1 MQLDLLQDGFVAIPQ
16 AGIGQIQQRAGELH
30 GFTKHEVERRINVG
44 RAQFFHALKCLDPAL
59 CLTRLGGLSLE
70 AGDVAFHVRGLRL
83 LLLVGLLLLGQTLG
97 TGALEGCVTA
107 AVERDFALIDVGD
120 VVHHGIEK
128 IPVVGY
134 QQQGARVA
142 FEEVF
147 EPQNGIKV
155 QVVGRFIEQ
164 QQIRRTHEGL
174 RQVQADLARAEADED
189 GAAQARLHSELDS
202 ADGYTADARA
212 RKMLAGLGFTNEQM
226 DRPVAD
232 FSGGWRMRL
241 NLAQALMCP
250 SDLLLL
256 DEPTNHLD
264 LDAILWLEDFLK
276 NYPGTLLLISHD
288 RDFLDAVVDN
298 IAHVD
303 QRKITLYRGGYSAFE
318 RARAERLA
326 QQQQAYEKQQAQ
338 RAHMESYIARF
349 KAQATK
355 ARQAQS
361 RIKALERMEELS
373 AAHVDSPFDFVFR
386 EAVKLSSPLLDLSDA
401 RLGYG
406 DKTILEKVKLQ
417 LVPGARIGLL
427 GPNGAGKST
436 LIKNL
441 AGELEPLSGR
451 LARGETLV
459 VGYFA
464 QHQLDSLDSKASPLL
479 HMQRLAPT
487 EREQTLR
494 DFLGGFDFRGARIDE
509 PVLNFSGGE
518 KARLALALIAWG
530 RPNLLLLDEPTNHL
544 DLEMRL
550 ALTMALQEFSGA
562 VLVVSHDR
570 HLLKSTTDE
579 FLLVADGKVQE
590 FDGDL
595 EDYARW
601 LADYRLRNAPVSTT
615 LVNPDKTDKKAQ
627 RQAAA
632 ALRQQLAPHKRE
644 ADKLESELGKVNEK
658 LAKIETSLGDSAV
671 YEAARKDELRDLL
684 AEQAKLKVLESQ
696 LEERWMEALELLESM
711 QAELEALS

>member
-1 MQLDLLQDGFVAIPQ
+1 MIRLQNLTLQRGPQRLLEDAELTLH
-16 AGIGQIQQRAGELH
+16 AGHKAGLIGANGAGKSSLFALIRGELH
-30 GFTKHEVERRINVG
+30 PDSGDCFLPADWRIAHMRQEIETLERLAVDYV
-44 RAQFFHALKCLDPAL
+44 LD
-59 CLTRLGGLSLE
+59 
-70 AGDVAFHVRGLRL
+70 GDLRL
-83 LLLVGLLLLGQTLG
+83 
-97 TGALEGCVTA
+97 
-107 AVERDFALIDVGD
+107 R
-120 VVHHGIEK
+120 
-128 IPVVGY
+128 
-134 QQQGARVA
+134 
-142 FEEVF
+142 EV
-147 EPQNGIKV
+147 Q
-155 QVVGRFIEQ
+155 R
-164 QQIRRTHEGL
+164 
-174 RQVQADLARAEADED
+174 DLAAAEAAHD

-212 RKMLAGLGFTNEQM
+212 RKLLAGLGFTNEQM
-226 DRPVAD
+226 DRQVGD

-264 LDAILWLEDFLK
+264 LDAIIWLEEWLK
-276 NYPGTLLLISHD
+276 SYPGTLLLISHD
-288 RDFLDAVVDN
+288 RDFLDEVVDHV
-298 IAHVD
+298 AHVD
-303 QRKITLYRGGYSAFE
+303 QRKITLYRGGYTAFE

-386 EAVKLSSPLLDLSDA
+386 ESSKISSPLIDLSDA

-417 LVPGARIGLL
+417 LTPGARIGLL

-441 AGELEPLSGR
+441 AGELSPLGGR
-451 LARGETLV
+451 LTRGENTV

-464 QHQLDSLDSKASPLL
+464 QHQLDSLDAKASPLL

-518 KARLALALIAWG
+518 KARLALALIAWE

-570 HLLKSTTDE
+570 HLLKSTTDN
-579 FLLVADGKVQE
+579 FYLVADGKVEE

-601 LADYRLRNAPVSTT
+601 LVEYRQRNAPVSNTP
-615 LVNPDKTDKKAQ
+615 VNPDKTDKKAQ

-644 ADKLESELGKVNEK
+644 ADKLEAELGKLHEK
-658 LAKIETSLGDSAV
+658 LAKVDASLGDSDI
-671 YEAARKDELRDLL
+671 YEPARKNELRDLL
-684 AEQAKLKVLESQ
+684 AEQAKLKVREGE
-696 LEERWMEALELLESM
+696 LEEAWMEALEVLESM

>member
-1 MQLDLLQDGFVAIPQ
+1 MIRLQNLTLQRGPQRLLEDAELTLH
-16 AGIGQIQQRAGELH
+16 AGHKAGLIGANGAGKSSLFALLRGELH
-30 GFTKHEVERRINVG
+30 PDSGDCLLPADWRIAHMRQEVDT
-44 RAQFFHALKCLDPAL
+44 LD
-59 CLTRLGGLSLE
+59 RLAVDYVLD
-70 AGDVAFHVRGLRL
+70 GDLR
-83 LLLVGLLLLGQTLG
+83 
-97 TGALEGCVTA
+97 
-107 AVERDFALIDVGD
+107 
-120 VVHHGIEK
+120 
-128 IPVVGY
+128 
-134 QQQGARVA
+134 
-142 FEEVF
+142 
-147 EPQNGIKV
+147 
-155 QVVGRFIEQ
+155 
-164 QQIRRTHEGL
+164 L
-174 RQVQADLARAEADED
+174 RQVQRDLAAAEAAHD
-189 GAAQARLHSELDS
+189 GAAQARLHAELDS

-212 RKMLAGLGFTNEQM
+212 RKLLAGLGFTNEQM
-226 DRPVAD
+226 DRQVGD

-264 LDAILWLEDFLK
+264 LDAIIWLEDWLK
-276 NYPGTLLLISHD
+276 GYPGTLLLISHD
-288 RDFLDAVVDN
+288 RDFLDAVVDHV
-298 IAHVD
+298 AHVD
-303 QRKITLYRGGYSAFE
+303 QRKLTLYRGGYSAFE

-386 EAVKLSSPLLDLSDA
+386 ESTKISSPLIDLSDA

-406 DKTILEKVKLQ
+406 DKTVLEKVKLQ
-417 LVPGARIGLL
+417 LTPGARIGLL

-441 AGELEPLSGR
+441 SGELQPLAGR
-451 LARGETLV
+451 LTRGENTV

-479 HMQRLAPT
+479 HLQRLAPT

-550 ALTMALQEFSGA
+550 ALTMALQEFTGA

-570 HLLKSTTDE
+570 HLLKSTTDN
-579 FLLVADGKVQE
+579 FFLVADGKVEE

-601 LADYRLRNAPVSTT
+601 LVEYRQRNAPVSSTP
-615 LVNPDKTDKKAQ
+615 VNPDKTDKKAQ

-644 ADKLESELGKVNEK
+644 ADKLEAELGKLHEK
-658 LAKIETSLGDSAV
+658 LQKIETSLGDSGL

-684 AEQAKLKVLESQ
+684 AEQAKLKVREAE
-696 LEERWMEALELLESM
+696 LEEAWMQALELLENL

>member
-1 MQLDLLQDGFVAIPQ
+1 MIRLQNLTLQRGPQRVLEDAELTLHAGQKAGLIGANGAGKSSLFALL
-16 AGIGQIQQRAGELH
+16 RGELAPDSGDCYLPADWRIAH
-30 GFTKHEVERRINVG
+30 MRQEVDTLERIAVDYVLDGDVRLREV
-44 RAQFFHALKCLDPAL
+44 QHAL
-59 CLTRLGGLSLE
+59 
-70 AGDVAFHVRGLRL
+70 
-83 LLLVGLLLLGQTLG
+83 
-97 TGALEGCVTA
+97 
-107 AVERDFALIDVGD
+107 
-120 VVHHGIEK
+120 
-128 IPVVGY
+128 
-134 QQQGARVA
+134 
-142 FEEVF
+142 
-147 EPQNGIKV
+147 
-155 QVVGRFIEQ
+155 
-164 QQIRRTHEGL
+164 
-174 RQVQADLARAEADED
+174 ADAEARQD
-189 GAAQARLHSELDS
+189 GAAQARLHAELDS

-212 RKMLAGLGFTNEQM
+212 RKLLAGLGFSNEQM
-226 DRPVAD
+226 DRQVGD

-241 NLAQALMCP
+241 SLAQALMCP

-264 LDAILWLEDFLK
+264 LDAILWLEDWLK
-276 NYPGTLLLISHD
+276 GYPGTLLLISHD
-288 RDFLDAVVDN
+288 RDFLDEVVDHV
-298 IAHVD
+298 AHVE
-303 QRKITLYRGGYSAFE
+303 QQKLTLYRGGYSAFE

-338 RAHMESYIARF
+338 RAHMEKYIARF

-386 EAVKLSSPLLDLSDA
+386 ESVKISSPLLDLSEG

-406 DKTILEKVKLQ
+406 DKAVLEKVKLQ
-417 LVPGARIGLL
+417 LAPGARIGLL

-441 AGELEPLSGR
+441 AGELTPIGGR
-451 LARGETLV
+451 LVRGENLV

-479 HMQRLAPT
+479 HLQRLAPT
-487 EREQTLR
+487 EREQVLR

-518 KARLALALIAWG
+518 KARLALALIAWE

-544 DLEMRL
+544 DLQMRM

-570 HLLKSTTDE
+570 HLLKSTTDD
-579 FLLVADGKVQE
+579 FLLVADGKVE
-590 FDGDL
+590 TFDGDL
-595 EDYARW
+595 DDYARW
-601 LADYRLRNAPVSTT
+601 LVDYRQRHAPASNTP
-615 LVNPDKTDKKAQ
+615 VNPDKTDKKAQ

-632 ALRQQLAPHKRE
+632 ALRQQLAPHKRQ
-644 ADKLESELGKVNEK
+644 ADKLERDLGEVHEK
-658 LAKIETSLGDSAV
+658 LAKIEAALSDSAL
-671 YEAARKDELRDLL
+671 YEAARKDELRDQL
-684 AEQAKLKVLESQ
+684 AQQAKLKVREGE
-696 LEERWMEALELLESM
+696 LEEQWMEALELLEDM
-711 QAELEALS
+711 QAQLEALG

>member
-1 MQLDLLQDGFVAIPQ
+1 MIRLQNLTLQRGPQRLLEDAELTLH
-16 AGIGQIQQRAGELH
+16 AGQKAGLIGANGAGKSSLFALLRGELH
-30 GFTKHEVERRINVG
+30 PDSGDCFLPADWRIAHMRQEVDTLERLAVDYV
-44 RAQFFHALKCLDPAL
+44 LD
-59 CLTRLGGLSLE
+59 
-70 AGDVAFHVRGLRL
+70 GDLR
-83 LLLVGLLLLGQTLG
+83 
-97 TGALEGCVTA
+97 
-107 AVERDFALIDVGD
+107 
-120 VVHHGIEK
+120 
-128 IPVVGY
+128 
-134 QQQGARVA
+134 
-142 FEEVF
+142 
-147 EPQNGIKV
+147 
-155 QVVGRFIEQ
+155 
-164 QQIRRTHEGL
+164 L
-174 RQVQADLARAEADED
+174 RQVQRDLAAAEAAHD

-212 RKMLAGLGFTNEQM
+212 RKLLAGLGFTNEQM
-226 DRPVAD
+226 DRQVGD

-264 LDAILWLEDFLK
+264 LDAIIWLEEWLK
-276 NYPGTLLLISHD
+276 SYPGTLMLISHD
-288 RDFLDAVVDN
+288 RDFLDAVVDHV
-298 IAHVD
+298 AHVD

-326 QQQQAYEKQQAQ
+326 QQQQAYEKQQVQ

-361 RIKALERMEELS
+361 RIKALERMEELT

-386 EAVKLSSPLLDLSDA
+386 ESQKISSPLIDLSDA

-406 DKTILEKVKLQ
+406 DKAVLEKVKLQ
-417 LVPGARIGLL
+417 LTPGARIGLL

-441 AGELEPLSGR
+441 AGELSPLAGR
-451 LARGETLV
+451 LTRGENTV

-479 HMQRLAPT
+479 HLQRLAPT

-518 KARLALALIAWG
+518 KARLALALIAWD

-570 HLLKSTTDE
+570 HLLKSTTDN
-579 FLLVADGKVQE
+579 FYLVADGKVEE

-595 EDYARW
+595 EDYTRW
-601 LADYRLRNAPVSTT
+601 LVEYRQRNAPVSNTP
-615 LVNPDKTDKKAQ
+615 VNPDKTDKKAQ

-644 ADKLESELGKVNEK
+644 ADKLEAELGKLHEK
-658 LAKIETSLGDSAV
+658 LAKIDASLGDSDI
-671 YEAARKDELRDLL
+671 YEPARKNELRDLL
-684 AEQAKLKVLESQ
+684 AEQAKLKVREAE
-696 LEERWMEALELLESM
+696 LEEAWMEALELLENM
-711 QAELEALS
+711 QAELEELS

>member
-1 MQLDLLQDGFVAIPQ
+1 MIRLQNLTLQRGPQRLLEDAELTLH
-16 AGIGQIQQRAGELH
+16 AGQKAGLIGANGAGKSSLFALLRGELH
-30 GFTKHEVERRINVG
+30 PDSGDCFLPADWRIAHMRQEVDTLERLAVDYV
-44 RAQFFHALKCLDPAL
+44 LD
-59 CLTRLGGLSLE
+59 
-70 AGDVAFHVRGLRL
+70 GDLR
-83 LLLVGLLLLGQTLG
+83 
-97 TGALEGCVTA
+97 
-107 AVERDFALIDVGD
+107 
-120 VVHHGIEK
+120 
-128 IPVVGY
+128 
-134 QQQGARVA
+134 
-142 FEEVF
+142 
-147 EPQNGIKV
+147 
-155 QVVGRFIEQ
+155 
-164 QQIRRTHEGL
+164 L
-174 RQVQADLARAEADED
+174 RQVQRDLAAAEAAHD

-212 RKMLAGLGFTNEQM
+212 RKLLAGLGFTNEQM
-226 DRPVAD
+226 DRPVGD

-264 LDAILWLEDFLK
+264 LDAIIWLEEWLK
-276 NYPGTLLLISHD
+276 SYPGTLMLISHD
-288 RDFLDAVVDN
+288 RDFLDAVVDHV
-298 IAHVD
+298 AHVD

-326 QQQQAYEKQQAQ
+326 QQQQAYEKQQVQ

-361 RIKALERMEELS
+361 RIKALERMEELT

-386 EAVKLSSPLLDLSDA
+386 ESQKISSPLIDLSDA

-406 DKTILEKVKLQ
+406 DKAVLEKVKLQ
-417 LVPGARIGLL
+417 LTPGARIGLL

-441 AGELEPLSGR
+441 AGELSPLAGR
-451 LARGETLV
+451 LTRGENTV

-479 HMQRLAPT
+479 HLQRLAPT

-518 KARLALALIAWG
+518 KARLALALIAWD

-570 HLLKSTTDE
+570 HLLKSTTDN
-579 FLLVADGKVQE
+579 FYLVADGKVEE

-595 EDYARW
+595 EDYTRW
-601 LADYRLRNAPVSTT
+601 LVEYRQRNAPVSNTP
-615 LVNPDKTDKKAQ
+615 VNPDKTDKKAQ

-644 ADKLESELGKVNEK
+644 ADKLEAELGKLHEK
-658 LAKIETSLGDSAV
+658 LAKVDTSLGDSDI
-671 YEAARKDELRDLL
+671 YEPARKNELRDLL
-684 AEQAKLKVLESQ
+684 AEQARLKVREAELEDA
-696 LEERWMEALELLESM
+696 WMEALELLEGM

>member
-1 MQLDLLQDGFVAIPQ
+1 MIRLQNLTLQRGPQRLLEDAELTLH
-16 AGIGQIQQRAGELH
+16 AGHKAGLIGANGAGKSSLFALIRGELH
-30 GFTKHEVERRINVG
+30 PDSGDCFLPADWRIAHMRQEIETLERLAVDYV
-44 RAQFFHALKCLDPAL
+44 LD
-59 CLTRLGGLSLE
+59 
-70 AGDVAFHVRGLRL
+70 GDLRL
-83 LLLVGLLLLGQTLG
+83 
-97 TGALEGCVTA
+97 
-107 AVERDFALIDVGD
+107 R
-120 VVHHGIEK
+120 
-128 IPVVGY
+128 
-134 QQQGARVA
+134 
-142 FEEVF
+142 EV
-147 EPQNGIKV
+147 Q
-155 QVVGRFIEQ
+155 R
-164 QQIRRTHEGL
+164 
-174 RQVQADLARAEADED
+174 DLAAAEASHD
-189 GAAQARLHSELDS
+189 GAAQARLHAELDS

-212 RKMLAGLGFTNEQM
+212 RKLLAGLGFTNEQM
-226 DRPVAD
+226 DRPVGD

-264 LDAILWLEDFLK
+264 LDAIIWLEEWLK
-276 NYPGTLLLISHD
+276 SYPGTLLLISHD
-288 RDFLDAVVDN
+288 RDFLDAVVDHV
-298 IAHVD
+298 AHVD

-386 EAVKLSSPLLDLSDA
+386 ESQKISSPLIDLSDA

-406 DKTILEKVKLQ
+406 DKTVLEKVKLQ
-417 LVPGARIGLL
+417 LTPGARIGLL

-441 AGELEPLSGR
+441 AGELSPLAGR
-451 LARGETLV
+451 LTRGENTV

-464 QHQLDSLDSKASPLL
+464 QHQLDSLDAKASPLL
-479 HMQRLAPT
+479 HLQRLAPT

-518 KARLALALIAWG
+518 KARLALALIAWD

-570 HLLKSTTDE
+570 HLLKSTTDN
-579 FLLVADGKVQE
+579 FYLVADGKVEE

-601 LADYRLRNAPVSTT
+601 LVDYRQRNAPVSNTP
-615 LVNPDKTDKKAQ
+615 VNPDKTDKKAQ

-644 ADKLESELGKVNEK
+644 ADKLEAELGKLHEK
-658 LAKIETSLGDSAV
+658 LAKIDTSLGDSDI
-671 YEAARKDELRDLL
+671 YEPMRKNDLRDLL
-684 AEQAKLKVLESQ
+684 AEQARLKVREAE
-696 LEERWMEALELLESM
+696 LEEAWMEALELLESM

>member
-1 MQLDLLQDGFVAIPQ
+1 MIRLQSLTLQRGPQRLLEDAELTLH
-16 AGIGQIQQRAGELH
+16 AGQKAGLIGANGAGKSSLFALLRGELSPDNGDCFLPADWRIAH
-30 GFTKHEVERRINVG
+30 MRQEVDTLERLAVDYV
-44 RAQFFHALKCLDPAL
+44 LD
-59 CLTRLGGLSLE
+59 
-70 AGDVAFHVRGLRL
+70 GDLR
-83 LLLVGLLLLGQTLG
+83 
-97 TGALEGCVTA
+97 
-107 AVERDFALIDVGD
+107 
-120 VVHHGIEK
+120 
-128 IPVVGY
+128 
-134 QQQGARVA
+134 
-142 FEEVF
+142 
-147 EPQNGIKV
+147 
-155 QVVGRFIEQ
+155 
-164 QQIRRTHEGL
+164 L
-174 RQVQADLARAEADED
+174 RQVQQDLAAAEAAQD

-212 RKMLAGLGFTNEQM
+212 RKLLAGLGFTNEQM
-226 DRPVAD
+226 ERQVAS

-264 LDAILWLEDFLK
+264 LDAIIWLEDWLK
-276 NYPGTLLLISHD
+276 GYPGTLLLISHD
-288 RDFLDAVVDN
+288 RDFLDSVVDQ
-298 IAHVD
+298 IAHVE
-303 QRKITLYRGGYSAFE
+303 QKKITLYRGGYSAFE
-318 RARAERLA
+318 RARAERLS

-338 RAHMESYIARF
+338 RAHMEKYIARF

-373 AAHVDSPFDFVFR
+373 AAHVDSPFDFTFR
-386 EAVKLSSPLLDLSDA
+386 ESDKISSPLLDLSDA

-406 DKTILEKVKLQ
+406 DKAVLQKVKLQ
-417 LVPGARIGLL
+417 LTPGARIGLL

-451 LARGETLV
+451 LVRGENTV

-464 QHQLDSLDSKASPLL
+464 QHQLDSLDAKASPLL
-479 HMQRLAPT
+479 HLQRIAPS

-494 DFLGGFDFRGARIDE
+494 DFLGGFDFRGARLEE

-518 KARLALALIAWG
+518 KARLALALIAWDK
-530 RPNLLLLDEPTNHL
+530 PNLLLLDEPTNHL

-570 HLLKSTTDE
+570 HLLKSTTDN
-579 FLLVADGKVQE
+579 FLLVADGVVEE

-595 EDYARW
+595 DDYTRW
-601 LADYRLRNAPVSTT
+601 LADYRQRNAPVSNTS
-615 LVNPDKTDKKAQ
+615 VNADKTDKKAQ
-627 RQAAA
+627 RQQAA

-644 ADKLESELGKVNEK
+644 AEKLETELGALHEK
-658 LAKIETSLGDSAV
+658 LAKIEAALGDSAI
-671 YEAARKDELRDLL
+671 YEAANKDKLRDLL
-684 AEQAKLKVLESQ
+684 ADQAKLKVRESE
-696 LEERWMEALELLESM
+696 LEEAWMEALELLESM

>member
-1 MQLDLLQDGFVAIPQ
+1 MIRLQNLTLQRGPQRLLEDAELTLH
-16 AGIGQIQQRAGELH
+16 AGQKAGLIGANGAGKSSLFALLRGELH
-30 GFTKHEVERRINVG
+30 PDSGDCFLPADWRIAHMRQEVDTLERLAVDYV
-44 RAQFFHALKCLDPAL
+44 LD
-59 CLTRLGGLSLE
+59 
-70 AGDVAFHVRGLRL
+70 GDLR
-83 LLLVGLLLLGQTLG
+83 
-97 TGALEGCVTA
+97 
-107 AVERDFALIDVGD
+107 
-120 VVHHGIEK
+120 
-128 IPVVGY
+128 
-134 QQQGARVA
+134 
-142 FEEVF
+142 
-147 EPQNGIKV
+147 
-155 QVVGRFIEQ
+155 
-164 QQIRRTHEGL
+164 L
-174 RQVQADLARAEADED
+174 RQVQRDLATAEAAHD

-212 RKMLAGLGFTNEQM
+212 RKLLAGLGFTNEQM
-226 DRPVAD
+226 DRQVGD

-264 LDAILWLEDFLK
+264 LDAIIWLEEWLK
-276 NYPGTLLLISHD
+276 NYPGTLMLISHD
-288 RDFLDAVVDN
+288 RDFLDAVVDHV
-298 IAHVD
+298 AHVD

-326 QQQQAYEKQQAQ
+326 QQQQAYEKQQVQ

-361 RIKALERMEELS
+361 RIKALERMEELT

-386 EAVKLSSPLLDLSDA
+386 ESQKISSPLIDLSDA

-406 DKTILEKVKLQ
+406 DKTVLEKVKLQ
-417 LVPGARIGLL
+417 LTPGARIGLL

-441 AGELEPLSGR
+441 AGELSPLAGR
-451 LARGETLV
+451 LTRGENTV

-479 HMQRLAPT
+479 HLQRLAPT

-518 KARLALALIAWG
+518 KARLALALIAWE

-570 HLLKSTTDE
+570 HLLKSTTDN
-579 FLLVADGKVQE
+579 FYLVADGKVEE

-595 EDYARW
+595 EDYTRW
-601 LADYRLRNAPVSTT
+601 LVEYRQRNAPVSNMP
-615 LVNPDKTDKKAQ
+615 VNPDKTDKKAQ

-644 ADKLESELGKVNEK
+644 ADKLEAELGKLHEK
-658 LAKIETSLGDSAV
+658 LAKIDASLGDSDI
-671 YEAARKDELRDLL
+671 YEPARKNELRDLL
-684 AEQAKLKVLESQ
+684 AEQAKLKVREAE
-696 LEERWMEALELLESM
+696 LEEVWMEALELLESM
-711 QAELEALS
+711 QAELEELS

>member
-1 MQLDLLQDGFVAIPQ
+1 MIRLSNLTLQRGPQRLLEGAELTLH
-16 AGIGQIQQRAGELH
+16 AGQKAGLIGANGAGKSSLFALLRGELTPDSGDCQLPGDWRIAH
-30 GFTKHEVERRINVG
+30 MRQEVDT
-44 RAQFFHALKCLDPAL
+44 LD
-59 CLTRLGGLSLE
+59 RLAVDYVLD
-70 AGDVAFHVRGLRL
+70 GD
-83 LLLVGLLLLGQTLG
+83 
-97 TGALEGCVTA
+97 
-107 AVERDFALIDVGD
+107 
-120 VVHHGIEK
+120 
-128 IPVVGY
+128 
-134 QQQGARVA
+134 
-142 FEEVF
+142 
-147 EPQNGIKV
+147 
-155 QVVGRFIEQ
+155 
-164 QQIRRTHEGL
+164 IRL
-174 RQVQADLARAEADED
+174 RQVQDALAAAEAAHDN
-189 GAAQARLHSELDS
+189 AALARLHVELDS

-212 RKMLAGLGFTNEQM
+212 RKLLAGLGFSNEQM
-226 DRPVAD
+226 DRRVGD

-264 LDAILWLEDFLK
+264 LDAILWLEDWLK
-276 NYPGTLLLISHD
+276 SYPGTLLLISHD
-288 RDFLDAVVDN
+288 RDFLDAVVDHV
-298 IAHVD
+298 AHVE
-303 QRKITLYRGGYSAFE
+303 QCKLTLYRGGYTAFE

-338 RAHMESYIARF
+338 RAHMEKYIARF

-386 EAVKLSSPLLDLSDA
+386 ESQKISSPLLDLSEA

-406 DKTILEKVKLQ
+406 DKTVLEKIKLQ
-417 LVPGARIGLL
+417 LAPGARIGLL

-441 AGELEPLSGR
+441 AGELEPLAGR
-451 LARGETLV
+451 LVRGENTS

-479 HMQRLAPT
+479 HLQRLAPT

-494 DFLGGFDFRGARIDE
+494 DFLGGFDFRGNRCDE

-518 KARLALALIAWG
+518 KARLALALIAWE

-562 VLVVSHDR
+562 VVVVSHDR

-579 FLLVADGKVQE
+579 FLLVADGKME
-590 FDGDL
+590 AFDGDL
-595 EDYARW
+595 DDYARW
-601 LADYRLRNAPVSTT
+601 LVEYRQRTAPVSNAP
-615 LVNPDKTDKKAQ
+615 VNPDKTDKKAQ

-632 ALRQQLAPHKRE
+632 ALRQQLAPHKRQAEKLE
-644 ADKLESELGKVNEK
+644 ADLGKVHTE
-658 LAKIETSLGDSAV
+658 LAKVEASLGDSGV

-684 AEQAKLKVLESQ
+684 ARQAQLKGREAE
-696 LEERWMEALELLESM
+696 LEEAWMEALEVLETM

>member
-1 MQLDLLQDGFVAIPQ
+1 MIRLQNLTLQRGPQRLLEDAELTLH
-16 AGIGQIQQRAGELH
+16 AGHKAGLIGANGAGKSSLFALIRGELH
-30 GFTKHEVERRINVG
+30 PDSGDCFLPADWRIAHMRQEIETLERLAVDYV
-44 RAQFFHALKCLDPAL
+44 LD
-59 CLTRLGGLSLE
+59 
-70 AGDVAFHVRGLRL
+70 GDLRL
-83 LLLVGLLLLGQTLG
+83 
-97 TGALEGCVTA
+97 
-107 AVERDFALIDVGD
+107 R
-120 VVHHGIEK
+120 
-128 IPVVGY
+128 
-134 QQQGARVA
+134 
-142 FEEVF
+142 EV
-147 EPQNGIKV
+147 Q
-155 QVVGRFIEQ
+155 R
-164 QQIRRTHEGL
+164 
-174 RQVQADLARAEADED
+174 DLATAEAAHD
-189 GAAQARLHSELDS
+189 GAALARLHSELDS

-212 RKMLAGLGFTNEQM
+212 RKLLAGLGFTNEQM
-226 DRPVAD
+226 DRQVGD

-264 LDAILWLEDFLK
+264 LDAIIWLEEWLK
-276 NYPGTLLLISHD
+276 SYPGTLLLISHD
-288 RDFLDAVVDN
+288 RDFLDAVVDHV
-298 IAHVD
+298 AHVD
-303 QRKITLYRGGYSAFE
+303 QRKITLYRGGYTAFE

-386 EAVKLSSPLLDLSDA
+386 ESTKISSPLIDLSDA

-417 LVPGARIGLL
+417 LTPGARIGLL

-441 AGELEPLSGR
+441 AGELEPLAGR
-451 LARGETLV
+451 LTRGENTV

-464 QHQLDSLDSKASPLL
+464 QHQLDSLDAKASPLL
-479 HMQRLAPT
+479 HLQRLAPT

-518 KARLALALIAWG
+518 KARLALALIAWE

-570 HLLKSTTDE
+570 HLLKSTTDN
-579 FLLVADGKVQE
+579 FFLVADGKVEE

-601 LADYRLRNAPVSTT
+601 LVEYRQRNAPVSNTP
-615 LVNPDKTDKKAQ
+615 VNPDKTDKKAQ

-644 ADKLESELGKVNEK
+644 ADKLEAELGKLHEK
-658 LAKIETSLGDSAV
+658 LAKVDTSLGDSDI
-671 YEAARKDELRDLL
+671 YEPARKNELRDLL
-684 AEQAKLKVLESQ
+684 AEQAKLKVREVE
-696 LEERWMEALELLESM
+696 LEEAWMQALELLEGM

>member
-1 MQLDLLQDGFVAIPQ
+1 MIRLQNLTLQRGPQRLLEDAELTLH
-16 AGIGQIQQRAGELH
+16 AGHKAGLIGANGAGKSSLFALLRGELH
-30 GFTKHEVERRINVG
+30 PDSGDCFLPADWRIAHMRQEVDTLERLAVDYV
-44 RAQFFHALKCLDPAL
+44 LD
-59 CLTRLGGLSLE
+59 
-70 AGDVAFHVRGLRL
+70 GDLR
-83 LLLVGLLLLGQTLG
+83 
-97 TGALEGCVTA
+97 
-107 AVERDFALIDVGD
+107 
-120 VVHHGIEK
+120 
-128 IPVVGY
+128 
-134 QQQGARVA
+134 
-142 FEEVF
+142 
-147 EPQNGIKV
+147 
-155 QVVGRFIEQ
+155 
-164 QQIRRTHEGL
+164 L
-174 RQVQADLARAEADED
+174 RQVQHDLAAAEAAHE
-189 GAAQARLHSELDS
+189 GAAQARLHAELDS

-212 RKMLAGLGFTNEQM
+212 RKLLAGLGFTNEQM
-226 DRPVAD
+226 DRQVGD

-264 LDAILWLEDFLK
+264 LDAIIWLEEWLK
-276 NYPGTLLLISHD
+276 GYPGTLLLISHD
-288 RDFLDAVVDN
+288 RDFLDAVVDHV
-298 IAHVD
+298 AHVD

-373 AAHVDSPFDFVFR
+373 AAHVDSPFDFTFR
-386 EAVKLSSPLLDLSDA
+386 ESTKISSPLIDLSDA

-406 DKTILEKVKLQ
+406 ERTILEKVKLQ
-417 LVPGARIGLL
+417 LTPGARIGLL

-441 AGELEPLSGR
+441 SGELQPLAGR
-451 LARGETLV
+451 LTRGENTV

-464 QHQLDSLDSKASPLL
+464 QHQLDSLDAKASPLL
-479 HMQRLAPT
+479 HLQRLAPT
-487 EREQTLR
+487 EREQPLR

-518 KARLALALIAWG
+518 KARLALALIAWE

-570 HLLKSTTDE
+570 HLLKSTTDN
-579 FLLVADGKVQE
+579 FFLVADGKVEE

-595 EDYARW
+595 DDYTRW
-601 LADYRLRNAPVSTT
+601 LVDYRQRNAPVSNAP
-615 LVNPDKTDKKAQ
+615 VNPDKTDKKAQ

-644 ADKLESELGKVNEK
+644 ADKLETELGKVHER
-658 LAKIETSLGDSAV
+658 LAKIEASLGDSGL

-684 AEQAKLKVLESQ
+684 AEQAKLKVRESE
-696 LEERWMEALELLESM
+696 LEEAWMEALELLESM

>member
-1 MQLDLLQDGFVAIPQ
+1 VIYLFETKLVDSAAIMIRLQSLTLQRGPQRLLEDAELTLH
-16 AGIGQIQQRAGELH
+16 AGQKAGLIGANGAGKSSLFALLRGEL
-30 GFTKHEVERRINVG
+30 TP
-44 RAQFFHALKCLDPAL
+44 D
-59 CLTRLGGLSLE
+59 
-70 AGDVAFHVRGLRL
+70 AGDCLLPADWRIAHMRQEVDTLERIAVDYVLDGDLRL
-83 LLLVGLLLLGQTLG
+83 REVQRLL
-97 TGALEGCVTA
+97 
-107 AVERDFALIDVGD
+107 
-120 VVHHGIEK
+120 
-128 IPVVGY
+128 
-134 QQQGARVA
+134 
-142 FEEVF
+142 
-147 EPQNGIKV
+147 
-155 QVVGRFIEQ
+155 
-164 QQIRRTHEGL
+164 
-174 RQVQADLARAEADED
+174 AEAEAAQD
-189 GAAQARLHSELDS
+189 GAAQARMHSELDS

-212 RKMLAGLGFTNEQM
+212 RKLLAGLGFTNEQM
-226 DRPVAD
+226 EKPVGD

-264 LDAILWLEDFLK
+264 LDAILWLEDWLK
-276 NYPGTLLLISHD
+276 SYPGTLLLISHD
-288 RDFLDAVVDN
+288 RDFLDAVVDHV
-298 IAHVD
+298 AHVE

-318 RARAERLA
+318 RARAERMA

-338 RAHMESYIARF
+338 RAHMEKFITRF

-355 ARQAQS
+355 AKQAQS

-373 AAHVDSPFDFVFR
+373 AAHVDSPFDFTFR
-386 EAVKLSSPLLDLSDA
+386 ESSKISSPLLDLSDA

-406 DKTILEKVKLQ
+406 DRAVLEKVKLQ
-417 LVPGARIGLL
+417 LTPGARIGLL

-451 LARGETLV
+451 MARGENTV

-464 QHQLDSLDSKASPLL
+464 QHQLDSLDAKASPLL
-479 HMQRLAPT
+479 HLQRIAPT

-494 DFLGGFDFRGARIDE
+494 DFLGGFDFRGARLDE

-518 KARLALALIAWG
+518 KARLALALIAWD

-570 HLLKSTTDE
+570 HLLKSTTDD
-579 FLLVADGKVQE
+579 FLLVADGRVQE

-601 LADYRLRNAPVSTT
+601 LADYRLRNAPASSTP
-615 LVNPDKTDKKAQ
+615 VNVDKTDKKAQ
-627 RQAAA
+627 RQQAA
-632 ALRQQLAPHKRE
+632 ALRQQLAPHKKL
-644 ADKLESELGKVNEK
+644 ADKLERDLGTLHER
-658 LAKIETSLGDSAV
+658 LAKVEAELADSAN
-671 YEAARKDELRDLL
+671 YEAANKDKLRDLL
-684 AEQAKLKVLESQ
+684 AEQAKLKVSEAE
-696 LEERWMEALELLESM
+696 LEEAWMEALELLESM

>member
-1 MQLDLLQDGFVAIPQ
+1 MIRLQNLTLQRGPQRLLEDAELTLH
-16 AGIGQIQQRAGELH
+16 AGQKAGLIGANGAGKSSLFALLRGELTPDSGDCQLPADWRIAH
-30 GFTKHEVERRINVG
+30 MRQEV
-44 RAQFFHALKCLDPAL
+44 D
-59 CLTRLGGLSLE
+59 TLE
-70 AGDVAFHVRGLRL
+70 
-83 LLLVGLLLLGQTLG
+83 
-97 TGALEGCVTA
+97 
-107 AVERDFALIDVGD
+107 
-120 VVHHGIEK
+120 
-128 IPVVGY
+128 
-134 QQQGARVA
+134 RVA
-142 FEEVF
+142 VDYVLD
-147 EPQNGIKV
+147 GD
-155 QVVGRFIEQ
+155 
-164 QQIRRTHEGL
+164 IRL
-174 RQVQADLARAEADED
+174 RQVQHDLAAAEAAHD
-189 GAAQARLHSELDS
+189 GAAQARLHAELDS

-212 RKMLAGLGFTNEQM
+212 RKLLAGLGFSNEQM
-226 DRPVAD
+226 DRPVGD

-241 NLAQALMCP
+241 SLAQALMCP

-264 LDAILWLEDFLK
+264 LDAILWLEGWLK
-276 NYPGTLLLISHD
+276 GYPGTLLLISHD
-288 RDFLDAVVDN
+288 RDFLDEVVDHV
-298 IAHVD
+298 AHVE
-303 QRKITLYRGGYSAFE
+303 QQKLTLYRGGYSAFE

-338 RAHMESYIARF
+338 RAHMEKYIARF

-386 EAVKLSSPLLDLSDA
+386 ESVKISSPLLDLSEG

-406 DKTILEKVKLQ
+406 EKVVLEKVKLQ
-417 LVPGARIGLL
+417 LAPGARIGLL

-441 AGELEPLSGR
+441 AGELEPIGGR
-451 LARGETLV
+451 LVRGENLV

-479 HMQRLAPT
+479 HLQRLAPT
-487 EREQTLR
+487 EREQVLR

-518 KARLALALIAWG
+518 KARLALALIAWE

-550 ALTMALQEFSGA
+550 ALTMALQEFNGA

-570 HLLKSTTDE
+570 HLLKSTTDD
-579 FLLVADGKVQE
+579 FLLVADGKVE
-590 FDGDL
+590 AFDGDL
-595 EDYARW
+595 EDYAKW
-601 LADYRLRNAPVSTT
+601 LVEYRQRNAPVSNTP
-615 LVNPDKTDKKAQ
+615 VNLDKTDKKAQ

-632 ALRQQLAPHKRE
+632 ALRQQLAPHKKQ
-644 ADKLESELGKVNEK
+644 ADKLERELGEVHAK
-658 LAKIETSLGDSAV
+658 LAQIETALGDSAL
-671 YEAARKDELRDLL
+671 YEAARKDELRDQL
-684 AEQAKLKVLESQ
+684 AQQGKLKARESE
-696 LEERWMEALELLESM
+696 LEEAWMEALELLESM
-711 QAELEALS
+711 QAQIEALA

>member
-1 MQLDLLQDGFVAIPQ
+1 MIRLQNLTLQRGPQRLLEDAELTLH
-16 AGIGQIQQRAGELH
+16 AGQKAGLIGANGAGKSSLFALLRGELH
-30 GFTKHEVERRINVG
+30 PDSGDCFLPADWRIAHMRQEVDTLERLAVDYV
-44 RAQFFHALKCLDPAL
+44 LD
-59 CLTRLGGLSLE
+59 
-70 AGDVAFHVRGLRL
+70 GDLR
-83 LLLVGLLLLGQTLG
+83 
-97 TGALEGCVTA
+97 
-107 AVERDFALIDVGD
+107 
-120 VVHHGIEK
+120 
-128 IPVVGY
+128 
-134 QQQGARVA
+134 
-142 FEEVF
+142 
-147 EPQNGIKV
+147 
-155 QVVGRFIEQ
+155 
-164 QQIRRTHEGL
+164 L
-174 RQVQADLARAEADED
+174 RQVQRDLAAAEAAHD

-212 RKMLAGLGFTNEQM
+212 RKLLAGLGFTNEQM
-226 DRPVAD
+226 DRQVGD

-264 LDAILWLEDFLK
+264 LDAIIWLEEWLK
-276 NYPGTLLLISHD
+276 SYPGTLMLISHD
-288 RDFLDAVVDN
+288 RDFLDAVVDHV
-298 IAHVD
+298 AHVD

-326 QQQQAYEKQQAQ
+326 QQQQAYEKQQVQ

-361 RIKALERMEELS
+361 RIKALERMEELT

-386 EAVKLSSPLLDLSDA
+386 ESQKISSPLIDLSDA

-406 DKTILEKVKLQ
+406 DKAVLEKVKLQ
-417 LVPGARIGLL
+417 LTPGARIGLL

-441 AGELEPLSGR
+441 AGELSPLAGR
-451 LARGETLV
+451 LTRGENTV

-479 HMQRLAPT
+479 HLQRLAPT
-487 EREQTLR
+487 EREQALR

-518 KARLALALIAWG
+518 KARLALALIAWD

-570 HLLKSTTDE
+570 HLLKSTTDN
-579 FLLVADGKVQE
+579 FYLVADGKVEE

-595 EDYARW
+595 EDYTRW
-601 LADYRLRNAPVSTT
+601 LVEYRQRNAPVSNTP
-615 LVNPDKTDKKAQ
+615 VNPDKTDKKAQ

-644 ADKLESELGKVNEK
+644 ADKLEAELGKLHEK
-658 LAKIETSLGDSAV
+658 LAKIDASLGDSDI
-671 YEAARKDELRDLL
+671 YEPARKNELRDLL
-684 AEQAKLKVLESQ
+684 AEQAKLKVREAE
-696 LEERWMEALELLESM
+696 LEEAWMEALELLENM
-711 QAELEALS
+711 QAELEELS

>member
-1 MQLDLLQDGFVAIPQ
+1 MIRLQNLTLQRGPQRLLEDAELTLH
-16 AGIGQIQQRAGELH
+16 AGHKAGLIGANGAGKSSLFALLRGELH
-30 GFTKHEVERRINVG
+30 PDSGDCFLPADWRIAHMRQEVDTLERLAVDYV
-44 RAQFFHALKCLDPAL
+44 LD
-59 CLTRLGGLSLE
+59 
-70 AGDVAFHVRGLRL
+70 GDLR
-83 LLLVGLLLLGQTLG
+83 
-97 TGALEGCVTA
+97 
-107 AVERDFALIDVGD
+107 
-120 VVHHGIEK
+120 
-128 IPVVGY
+128 
-134 QQQGARVA
+134 
-142 FEEVF
+142 
-147 EPQNGIKV
+147 
-155 QVVGRFIEQ
+155 
-164 QQIRRTHEGL
+164 L
-174 RQVQADLARAEADED
+174 RQVQRDLAAAEAAHD

-212 RKMLAGLGFTNEQM
+212 RKLLAGLGFTNEQM
-226 DRPVAD
+226 DRQVGD

-264 LDAILWLEDFLK
+264 LDAIIWLEEWLK
-276 NYPGTLLLISHD
+276 SYPGTLMLISHD
-288 RDFLDAVVDN
+288 RDFLDAVVDHV
-298 IAHVD
+298 AHVD

-361 RIKALERMEELS
+361 RIKALERMEELT

-386 EAVKLSSPLLDLSDA
+386 ESQKISSPLIDLSDA

-406 DKTILEKVKLQ
+406 EKTVLEKVKLQ
-417 LVPGARIGLL
+417 LTPGARIGLL

-441 AGELEPLSGR
+441 AGELSPLAGR
-451 LARGETLV
+451 LTRGENTV

-464 QHQLDSLDSKASPLL
+464 QHQLDSLDAKASPLL
-479 HMQRLAPT
+479 HLQRLAPT

-518 KARLALALIAWG
+518 KARLALALIAWD

-570 HLLKSTTDE
+570 HLLKSTTDN
-579 FLLVADGKVQE
+579 FFLVADGKVEE

-595 EDYARW
+595 EDYTRW
-601 LADYRLRNAPVSTT
+601 LVDYRQRNAPVSSTP
-615 LVNPDKTDKKAQ
+615 VNPDKTDKKAQ

-644 ADKLESELGKVNEK
+644 ADKLETELGKLHEK
-658 LAKIETSLGDSAV
+658 LAKIDTSLGDSDI
-671 YEAARKDELRDLL
+671 YEPARKNDLRDLL
-684 AEQAKLKVLESQ
+684 AEQAKLKVREAEV
-696 LEERWMEALELLESM
+696 EEAWMEALELLESM

>member
-1 MQLDLLQDGFVAIPQ
+1 MIRLSNLTLQRGPQRLLEGAELTLH
-16 AGIGQIQQRAGELH
+16 AGQKAGLIGANGAGKSSLFALLRGEL
-30 GFTKHEVERRINVG
+30 TP
-44 RAQFFHALKCLDPAL
+44 D
-59 CLTRLGGLSLE
+59 
-70 AGDVAFHVRGLRL
+70 AGDCQLPGDWRIAHMRQEVDTLDRLAVDYVLDGDIRLR
-83 LLLVGLLLLGQTLG
+83 
-97 TGALEGCVTA
+97 
-107 AVERDFALIDVGD
+107 
-120 VVHHGIEK
+120 K
-128 IPVVGY
+128 
-134 QQQGARVA
+134 
-142 FEEVF
+142 
-147 EPQNGIKV
+147 
-155 QVVGRFIEQ
+155 
-164 QQIRRTHEGL
+164 
-174 RQVQADLARAEADED
+174 VQADLAAAEAAHDNS
-189 GAAQARLHSELDS
+189 ALARLHIELDS

-212 RKMLAGLGFTNEQM
+212 RKLLAGLGFSNEQM
-226 DRPVAD
+226 DRRVGD

-264 LDAILWLEDFLK
+264 LDAILWLEDWLK
-276 NYPGTLLLISHD
+276 GYPGTLLLISHD
-288 RDFLDAVVDN
+288 RDFLDAVVDH
-298 IAHVD
+298 IAHVE
-303 QRKITLYRGGYSAFE
+303 QCKLTLYRGGYTAFE

-338 RAHMESYIARF
+338 RAHMEKYIARF

-361 RIKALERMEELS
+361 RIKALERMEELT

-386 EAVKLSSPLLDLSDA
+386 ESQKISSPLLDLSEA

-406 DKTILEKVKLQ
+406 DKTVLEKIKLQ

-441 AGELEPLSGR
+441 AGELQPLAGR
-451 LARGETLV
+451 LVRGENTA

-479 HMQRLAPT
+479 HLQRLAPT

-494 DFLGGFDFRGARIDE
+494 DFLGGFDFRGDRCDE
-509 PVLNFSGGE
+509 PVVNFSGGE
-518 KARLALALIAWG
+518 KARLALALIAWE

-562 VLVVSHDR
+562 VVVVSHDR

-579 FLLVADGKVQE
+579 FLLVADGKME
-590 FDGDL
+590 AFDGDL
-595 EDYARW
+595 DDYARW
-601 LADYRLRNAPVSTT
+601 LVDYRQRNAPVSSATA
-615 LVNPDKTDKKAQ
+615 NPDKTDKKAQ

-632 ALRQQLAPHKRE
+632 ALRQQLAPHKRQAE
-644 ADKLESELGKVNEK
+644 KLEAELNKLHAD
-658 LAKIETSLGDSAV
+658 LAKVEASLGDSGV

-684 AEQAKLKVLESQ
+684 ARQAQLKSREAELEEAWMVALEVLEN
-696 LEERWMEALELLESM
+696 M

>member
-1 MQLDLLQDGFVAIPQ
+1 MIRLSNLTLQRGPQRLLEGAELTLH
-16 AGIGQIQQRAGELH
+16 AGHKAGLIGANGAGKSSLFALLRGELTPDSGDCQLPADWRIAH
-30 GFTKHEVERRINVG
+30 MRQEVDT
-44 RAQFFHALKCLDPAL
+44 LD
-59 CLTRLGGLSLE
+59 RLAVDYVLD
-70 AGDVAFHVRGLRL
+70 GDARLR
-83 LLLVGLLLLGQTLG
+83 
-97 TGALEGCVTA
+97 
-107 AVERDFALIDVGD
+107 
-120 VVHHGIEK
+120 
-128 IPVVGY
+128 
-134 QQQGARVA
+134 
-142 FEEVF
+142 
-147 EPQNGIKV
+147 KV
-155 QVVGRFIEQ
+155 QV
-164 QQIRRTHEGL
+164 
-174 RQVQADLARAEADED
+174 DLVAAEAAHD
-189 GAAQARLHSELDS
+189 GTALARLHIELDS

-212 RKMLAGLGFTNEQM
+212 RKLLAGLGFTNEQM
-226 DRPVAD
+226 DRRVGD

-264 LDAILWLEDFLK
+264 LDAILWLEDWLK
-276 NYPGTLLLISHD
+276 GYPGTLLLISHD
-288 RDFLDAVVDN
+288 RDFLDAVVDHV
-298 IAHVD
+298 AHVE
-303 QRKITLYRGGYSAFE
+303 QCKLTLYRGGYSAFE
-318 RARAERLA
+318 RTRAERLA

-338 RAHMESYIARF
+338 RAHMEKYIARF

-373 AAHVDSPFDFVFR
+373 AAHVDSPFDFTFR
-386 EAVKLSSPLLDLSDA
+386 ESEKISSPLLDLSEG

-406 DKTILEKVKLQ
+406 EKTILEKVKLQ
-417 LVPGARIGLL
+417 LTPGARIGLL

-441 AGELEPLSGR
+441 AGELEPLGGR
-451 LARGETLV
+451 LVRGENLS

-464 QHQLDSLDSKASPLL
+464 QHQLDSLDNKASPLL
-479 HMQRLAPT
+479 HLQRLAPT

-494 DFLGGFDFRGARIDE
+494 DFLGGFDFRGGRIDE

-518 KARLALALIAWG
+518 KARLALALIAWE

-570 HLLKSTTDE
+570 HLLKSTTDD
-579 FLLVADGKVQE
+579 FLLVADGKVE
-590 FDGDL
+590 TFDGDL
-595 EDYARW
+595 DDYTRW
-601 LADYRLRNAPVSTT
+601 LVEYRQRNAPVSSTP
-615 LVNPDKTDKKAQ
+615 VNADKTDKKAQ

-644 ADKLESELGKVNEK
+644 ADKLERELGSLHEQ
-658 LAKIETSLGDSAV
+658 LAKIDASLGDSAL

-684 AEQAKLKVLESQ
+684 AQQAKVKVREAELEEAWMAALEQ
-696 LEERWMEALELLESM
+696 LETM

>member
-1 MQLDLLQDGFVAIPQ
+1 MIRIQSLTLQRGPQ
-16 AGIGQIQQRAGELH
+16 
-30 GFTKHEVERRINVG
+30 
-44 RAQFFHALKCLDPAL
+44 
-59 CLTRLGGLSLE
+59 
-70 AGDVAFHVRGLRL
+70 RL
-83 LLLVGLLLLGQTLG
+83 LEDAELTLHAGQKAGLIGANGAGKSSLFALLLGELTPDSGDCLLPADWRIAHMRQEIDTLDR
-97 TGALEGCVTA
+97 L
-107 AVERDFALIDVGD
+107 AVDYVLDGD
-120 VVHHGIEK
+120 
-128 IPVVGY
+128 
-134 QQQGARVA
+134 
-142 FEEVF
+142 
-147 EPQNGIKV
+147 
-155 QVVGRFIEQ
+155 
-164 QQIRRTHEGL
+164 IRL
-174 RQVQADLARAEADED
+174 RQVQRDLALAEETQD
-189 GAAQARLHSELDS
+189 GAAQARMHSELDS

-212 RKMLAGLGFTNEQM
+212 RKLLAGLGFTNEQM
-226 DRPVAD
+226 ERPVSD

-264 LDAILWLEDFLK
+264 LDAILWLEDWLK
-276 NYPGTLLLISHD
+276 SYPGTLLLISHD
-288 RDFLDAVVDN
+288 RDFLDTVVDHV
-298 IAHVD
+298 AHVE
-303 QRKITLYRGGYSAFE
+303 QKKITLYRGGYTAFE

-326 QQQQAYEKQQAQ
+326 QQQQAYDKQQAQ
-338 RAHMESYIARF
+338 RAHMEKFIARF

-355 ARQAQS
+355 AKQAQS

-373 AAHVDSPFDFVFR
+373 AAHVDSPFDFTFR
-386 EAVKLSSPLLDLSDA
+386 ESNKISSPLLDLSDA

-406 DKTILEKVKLQ
+406 DVTILQKVKLQ
-417 LVPGARIGLL
+417 LTPGARIGLL

-451 LARGETLV
+451 MVRGENTV

-479 HMQRLAPT
+479 HLQRIAPT

-494 DFLGGFDFRGARIDE
+494 DFLGGFDFRGARLDE

-518 KARLALALIAWG
+518 KARLALALIAWDK
-530 RPNLLLLDEPTNHL
+530 PNLLLLDEPTNHL

-570 HLLKSTTDE
+570 HLLKSTTDD
-579 FLLVADGKVQE
+579 FLLVADGAVQE

-595 EDYARW
+595 DDYARW
-601 LADYRLRNAPVSTT
+601 LADYRLRNAPVSNTP
-615 LVNPDKTDKKAQ
+615 VNVDKTDKKAQ
-627 RQAAA
+627 RQQAA

-644 ADKLESELGKVNEK
+644 ADKLEKDLGALHEK
-658 LAKIETSLGDSAV
+658 LAKIETALGDGEI
-671 YEAARKDELRDLL
+671 YEAANKDKLRDLL
-684 AEQAKLKVLESQ
+684 AEQARLKVREGE
-696 LEERWMEALELLESM
+696 LEESWMNALELLESM